1 MEKKTPQNQGKIWT
15 PADLEKLQKLADGNT
30 PTGLIAHKL
39 QRSNASITNKAS
51 QQSISLQPT
60 NQSLMTEKYL
70 MLRKGLQRRNNFF
83 ESFS

>member
-39 QRSNASITNKAS
+39 QRSNASITSKAS

-60 NQSLMTEKYL
+60 NQSPYD
-70 MLRKGLQRRNNFF
+70 RKVSDAKKGT
-83 ESFS
+83 SKKK

>member
-15 PADLEKLQKLADGNT
+15 AADLEKLQKLADHNT

-39 QRSNASITNKAS
+39 QRSNASITRKAS

-60 NQSLMTEKYL
+60 NQSPYD
-70 MLRKGLQRRNNFF
+70 RKV
-83 ESFS
+83 SDAKKVTSKKK